1 VIRALAVVLA
11 VVVLAGAP
19 AAAAAEPPSPSP
31 EPPATVVDNP
41 FIPEDQNLSDCI
53 SALPRPGC
61 GSEAH
66 GGWRQALIFGLIV
79 VAGAVIAW
87 RLVRSLRR
95 RDPPDGDGIR
105 ERRPR
110 EGSTP

>member
-1 VIRALAVVLA
+1 VIRALAIVLA
-11 VVVLAGAP
+11 VVVLAGGP

-79 VAGAVIAW
+79 VAGAFIAW
-87 RLVRSLRR
+87 RIVRIVRQ
-95 RDPPDGDGIR
+95 RDARGVPPG
-105 ERRPR
+105 RPR
-110 EGSTP
+110 ADRVDR

>member
-1 VIRALAVVLA
+1 VTRVTIVLGALVA

-19 AAAAAEPPSPSP
+19 AAAEPPSPSP

-61 GSEAH
+61 GSDAH

-79 VAGAVIAW
+79 VAAAFIAW
-87 RLVRSLRR
+87 RIVRIVRQ
-95 RDPPDGDGIR
+95 RDARGVPPRG
-105 ERRPR
+105 PR
-110 EGSTP
+110 ADRVDR

>member
-1 VIRALAVVLA
+1 VIRALAAVLA

-19 AAAAAEPPSPSP
+19 AAAAEPPGPSP

-61 GSEAH
+61 GSEER
-66 GGWRQALIFGLIV
+66 GGWRQAVVFGLII
-79 VAGAVIAW
+79 VAGAFIAW
-87 RLVRSLRR
+87 RIVRIVRQ
-95 RDPPDGDGIR
+95 RDARGVPPG
-105 ERRPR
+105 RPR
-110 EGSTP
+110 ADRVDR